1 MCGSEIR
8 LKDHFCSSC
17 GAQLTQ
23 SARPETRSL
32 LARPETFSAA
42 GIFMLVLGA
51 LVGVF
56 GYFIGIIPILALGLG
71 SLLLGV
77 IILSLPEPTA
87 SKTGRLIILSSLPSL
102 LDIDALI
109 EDLDIGSRGI
119 YIPVSGFGNVPK
131 VLLPIKESTPP
142 LLPPARLTR
151 SRRVF
156 LTLGKSENERG
167 ILLNPP
173 GGEVVSALE
182 NLLQVDLS
190 TIKMDE
196 FAARIG
202 FGFETLNISSR
213 AVALESVGTAVRVD
227 VRSLSI
233 ADLEERLRSEAPRL
247 IAQIGSPVTSAIA
260 AAISKVTGNHVR
272 INDSNFDGSRL
283 RVSLEVLE
291 SGSV

>member
-1 MCGSEIR
+1 
-8 LKDHFCSSC
+8 
-17 GAQLTQ
+17 
-23 SARPETRSL
+23 
-32 LARPETFSAA
+32 
-42 GIFMLVLGA
+42 MLVLGA

-77 IILSLPEPTA
+77 MILSLPEPTA

-109 EDLDIGSRGI
+109 EDLAIDSRGI
-119 YIPVSGFGNVPK
+119 YVPVSGFGAVPK

-142 LLPPARLTR
+142 LLPPFRLTR

-156 LTLGKSENERG
+156 LTLGRSPNERG

-173 GGEVVSALE
+173 GGEIVKALE
-182 NLLQVDLS
+182 NVLQVDLS
-190 TIKMDE
+190 TIKLDE

-202 FGFETLNISSR
+202 FGFETLNISTR
-213 AVALESVGTAVRVD
+213 TVNVQVDGTTVRVD
-227 VRSLSI
+227 VRSISI

-247 IAQIGSPVTSAIA
+247 VAQIGSPVTSAVA
-260 AAISKVTGNHVR
+260 AAISKVMGKHVR

-283 RVSLEVLE
+283 TVALEVLE
-291 SGSV
+291 GVSG